1 MADETQWIEAT
12 LDAIDE
18 GVARVLVGAE
28 GWPRTVAAERLPDG
42 TQPGEALRV
51 YPGSGGLEDL
61 TDARM
66 ERDLD
71 ATAERQSRIRS
82 KLARLRERS
91 SR

>member
-1 MADETQWIEAT
+1 MTDERQWIEAT

-18 GVARVLVGAE
+18 GVARVLVGGE
-28 GWPRTVAAERLPDG
+28 GWSRTVAAERLPG
-42 TQPGEALRV
+42 GAQPGETLRI
-51 YPGSGGLEDL
+51 YPGRGGLEDL

-82 KLARLRERS
+82 KLARLRGRGS
-91 SR
+91 